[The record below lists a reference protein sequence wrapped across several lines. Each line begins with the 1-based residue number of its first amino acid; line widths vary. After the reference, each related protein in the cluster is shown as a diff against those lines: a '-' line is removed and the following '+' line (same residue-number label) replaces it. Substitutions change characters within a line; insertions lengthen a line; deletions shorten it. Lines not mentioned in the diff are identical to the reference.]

1 MRPVFDLEKAL
12 QMLAVSAVSGTSAF
26 LLVPLVASR
35 VMTTFT
41 AAFTATVISVP
52 LTWYFLNVPQ
62 GSIQLDKYYSERGL
76 LGITLDFLLVVFS
89 SLVPAAIYMYFLFSL
104 ELILPVPVAAAA
116 ALGVF
121 TGYAGFL
128 FRNRR
133 FYDDGSIEIEL

>member
-1 MRPVFDLEKAL
+1 MNLVFDIKKTF

-26 LLVPLVASR
+26 LLIPLVASR

-62 GSIQLDKYYSERGL
+62 GSIQLDKYYSERGI
-76 LGITLDFLLVVFS
+76 LGISLDFLLVVFS

-104 ELILPVPVAAAA
+104 DLILPVPVAAAA

-133 FYDDGSIEIEL
+133 FYDDGSIDIEL